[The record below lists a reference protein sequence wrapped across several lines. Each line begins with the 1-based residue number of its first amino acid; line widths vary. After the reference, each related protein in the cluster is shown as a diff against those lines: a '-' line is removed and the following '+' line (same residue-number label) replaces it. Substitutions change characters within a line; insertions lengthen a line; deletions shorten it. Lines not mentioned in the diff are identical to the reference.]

1 MLPGNRPP
9 RRGRGAPA
17 QPTSPAP
24 PLSRVPVKNR
34 NVPWS
39 KVDAKN
45 SIVIAERQCLK
56 STVAADSA
64 YFP

>member
-1 MLPGNRPP
+1 MLPGKGSPRSPSAAPPRPRRPP
-9 RRGRGAPA
+9 G
-17 QPTSPAP
+17 
-24 PLSRVPVKNR
+24 RVPVKNR

-56 STVAADSA
+56 STVAADNA